1 MKIESF
7 EQLQTLMNYGFTP
20 EQIMNLSDDGTIP
33 AAAADQE
40 QAAAPEQASDP
51 EQAADPE
58 PAEAAE
64 QEEDPRINALQ
75 TEVDNLKKQLQAANI
90 KNASIDKIPAD
101 EQSVENILA
110 GIIRPDYKKEDS
122 NK

>member
-1 MKIESF
+1 MKIGTF
-7 EQLQTLMNYGFTP
+7 EELQTLMNYGFTP
-20 EQIMNLSDDGTIP
+20 EQIMHLSDDGTIP
-33 AAAADQE
+33 AAAPDQEPAATPEQE
-40 QAAAPEQASDP
+40 QAASTDQ
-51 EQAADPE
+51 E
-58 PAEAAE
+58 PAAAPE

-90 KNASIDKIPAD
+90 KNASIDKITAD
-101 EQSVENILA
+101 EKSVENILA